1 MFVSGLTL
9 LFGLLSM
16 VVRACPGDPADL
28 LFAQYDGNHPGAH
41 VAVIKDGAIVFERG
55 FGTANLDTG
64 ERVTA
69 DTNFRL
75 ASITKQFTA
84 VSILMLSERKSLSID
99 DPVARYL
106 PELASVAPKVTL
118 RNLLT
123 HTSGLP
129 EYESLLAKNDA
140 RQIVDRDV
148 LELVAH
154 HKPRFS
160 PGAQFRYNNTG
171 YALLALVIERVSKL
185 SYSEFLRRNIF
196 KPLGMTSTVTYGVG
210 AIPHR
215 AYGYSGRDGRFS
227 GADQNR
233 TTAVLGDGG
242 IYSSTR
248 DLVRWIDALDH
259 NTLLDSARLAEAI
272 SPSVATD
279 APNISYGLGW
289 RIGDERGEKVAF
301 HTGTTSGFK
310 NALLW
315 VPSRKLA
322 VIVLT
327 NRREGNSLTLAWLM
341 LDRFWDQP

>member
-1 MFVSGLTL
+1 MANLAL
-9 LFGLLSM
+9 LFGVLSAL
-16 VVRACPGDPADL
+16 VQACPGDPVDI
-28 LFAQYDGNHPGAH
+28 LFAQYDGSHPGAH
-41 VAVIKDGAIVFERG
+41 VAVVKDGAIVYERG

-64 ERVTA
+64 ERVSA
-69 DTNFRL
+69 ETNFRL

-84 VSILMLSERKSLSID
+84 TAILMLAQRKSLSIND
-99 DPVARYL
+99 RVARYL

-118 RNLLT
+118 RHLLT

-129 EYESLLAKNDA
+129 EYELLLPENDTK
-140 RQIVDRDV
+140 QIVDRDV
-148 LELVAH
+148 LALIAN
-154 HKPRFS
+154 HKPRS
-160 PGAQFRYNNTG
+160 PPGNYRYNNTG

-196 KPLGMTSTVTYGVG
+196 KPLGMTSTVTYDGG
-210 AIPHR
+210 AIAHR
-215 AYGYSGRDGRFS
+215 AYGYSGTGDRFLP
-227 GADQNR
+227 ADQNR

-242 IYSSTR
+242 IYSSTH

-259 NTLLDSARLAEAI
+259 NTLVDPTHLAEAT
-272 SPSVATD
+272 SALVATD
-279 APNISYGLGW
+279 APGVSYGLGW
-289 RIGDERGEKVAF
+289 RIGDERGEKIAF

-327 NRREGNSLTLAWLM
+327 NRKQGDSLTLGWLM
-341 LDRFWDQP
+341 LNRFWDR